1 MATMMSRDKY
11 ASIQALTG
19 ETRTMLTE
27 ADLARMRD
35 ISQPEEVRAETR
47 SANREPD
54 LSSRVE
60 GGGGADAG
68 AAQCPTPT
76 RAPHPPRAL
85 P

>member
-47 SANREPD
+47 SAN
-54 LSSRVE
+54 
-60 GGGGADAG
+60 
-68 AAQCPTPT
+68 
-76 RAPHPPRAL
+76 
-85 P
+85 